1 MFKNNNLRR
10 GTVNSH
16 RCNKNSRSLHRG
28 ALLFAVLFLLFLTG
42 GCASSQYPAAKPPED
57 SRPVLRLGAIPSESS
72 DKVQDQYKDFLIYLE
87 KQTGYRVEL
96 VVSQNYN
103 GIIEKM
109 RNKELDFA
117 FLGPFSYITAH
128 ETAGA
133 RAFAGP
139 EYKLTGS
146 SYSSVIITHSA
157 SGINSVD
164 QLKGHSFAFIDP
176 DSTSGFLVPKA
187 ALMKQGI
194 DPDRDFSKIL
204 FLGQHDAAIIAV
216 YKRTV
221 DAAAVSSNILKSL
234 LEKGIV
240 DENEIRVIFSS
251 PPIPQSLWTYREGI
265 SPEIVDSVKQ
275 AFLNAHLEPGALG
288 VYAKDVKRF
297 IPREDSEYDIIRE
310 TAKTLNYKGN

>member
-42 GCASSQYPAAKPPED
+42 GCASTQYPAAKPPED

-117 FLGPFSYITAH
+117 
-128 ETAGA
+128 
-133 RAFAGP
+133 
-139 EYKLTGS
+139 
-146 SYSSVIITHSA
+146 
-157 SGINSVD
+157 VD

-265 SPEIVDSVKQ
+265 SPEIVTRVKQ